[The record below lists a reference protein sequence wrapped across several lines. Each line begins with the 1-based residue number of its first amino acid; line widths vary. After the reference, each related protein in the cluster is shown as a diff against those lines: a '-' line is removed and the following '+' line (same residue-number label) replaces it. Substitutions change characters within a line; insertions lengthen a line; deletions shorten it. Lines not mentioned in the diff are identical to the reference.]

1 MAPGCGRGICCSLPR
16 KRLLVCM
23 LLLLAGTLCTIG
35 IVSSGYS
42 RIPHEFQVQTQIAEM
57 QSHLKFLESLYRAR
71 QEDIINLEHKIGTTS
86 INVSQRPTVN
96 DNQNIINSDVTT
108 LLNNSDTML
117 SLALHTQELASMKS
131 VFVFQLLPYLMN
143 DPASLRPAF
152 HMQAN
157 RGFVKNVIGIPTV
170 KRDKESYLMVT
181 LTHLIDGLND
191 EDLEDTLIVVFV
203 GDTDTE
209 YVMNIAKEI
218 KRRFPQHVESGLI
231 EVLSPNAAYY
241 PDFGSIPL
249 TLGDSAKRVKWRT
262 KQNLDT
268 LYLMAYGQ
276 SRGTYYLMLED
287 DVKAKKS
294 FMKDIKRFTAS
305 TSVSV
310 PNWFL
315 IEYCTVGGI
324 GKLFKSADLVH
335 FITYVQLF
343 YYNMPIDWLLESYLA
358 DRVCPID
365 KTTKACGD
373 SKLKIRPKYKESLF
387 EHIGFY
393 SSLKGKIQ
401 KVKDHEITGVIPN
414 HFPHRNPPAR
424 DVKTDIE
431 VHNEFH
437 IISAYNGDTFFWG
450 VTPKAGALI
459 EFWFAKPT
467 DVIGYTFR
475 TGNGLHPTD
484 ILKDGV
490 VEIYPHYQRQFIT
503 INAFDEFGLAEGA
516 IKPEYGPLD
525 AIRIRVTKTLTRW
538 LVLSE
543 IDLKTANKTVED

>member
-1 MAPGCGRGICCSLPR
+1 MAPGCGRGICCHLPR
-16 KRLLVCM
+16 KRLLVCI

-35 IVSSGYS
+35 IVTSGYS
-42 RIPHEFQVQTQIAEM
+42 RIPHEFQVHTQIAEM
-57 QSHLKFLESLYRAR
+57 QTHLKFLESLYRAR

-96 DNQNIINSDVTT
+96 DNQNTNNPDVTT

-117 SLALHTQELASMKS
+117 SLGVRSKELASMKT
-131 VFVFQLLPYLMN
+131 VFVFQLLPHLMN

-152 HMQAN
+152 HMNGN

-170 KRDKESYLMVT
+170 KRDKESYLMT
-181 LTHLIDGLND
+181 SLTHLIDGLNE
-191 EDLEDTLIVVFV
+191 EDLDDTLIVIFV
-203 GDTDTE
+203 GETDINFVLKT
-209 YVMNIAKEI
+209 AKDIQE
-218 KRRFPQHVESGLI
+218 KFPEHVKSGLI
-231 EVLSPNAAYY
+231 ELLSPTAAYY
-241 PDFGSIPL
+241 PDFDTIPL

-287 DVKAKKS
+287 DVIAKKS
-294 FMKDIKRFTAS
+294 FMKEIKHYTAV

-310 PNWFL
+310 PNWFY
-315 IEYCTVGGI
+315 IEYCNIGGI

-358 DRVCPID
+358 DRVCTID
-365 KTTKACGD
+365 KTSATCGKN
-373 SKLKIRPKYKESLF
+373 KLLIRPRYKESLF
-387 EHIGFY
+387 QHIGFF

-401 KVKDHEITGVIPN
+401 KVKDHTFAGVLPN
-414 HFPHRNPPAR
+414 HFPHKNPPAR
-424 DVKTDIE
+424 VVKTDIE
-431 VHNEFH
+431 VHSDYYIGN
-437 IISAYNGDTFFWG
+437 AYNGETFFWG
-450 VTPKAGALI
+450 VNPKAGALI
-459 EFWFAKPT
+459 EFWFEKPT

-484 ILKDGV
+484 KLKDAV
-490 VEIYPHYQRQFIT
+490 VEIFPHETREFIV
-503 INAFDEFGLAEGA
+503 IDSFDEFGLADGV
-516 IKPEYGPLD
+516 IKREYSPLD
-525 AIRIRVTKTLTRW
+525 AIRIRVMKSMTHW

-543 IDLKTANKTVED
+543 IDLKTTNKTAEE